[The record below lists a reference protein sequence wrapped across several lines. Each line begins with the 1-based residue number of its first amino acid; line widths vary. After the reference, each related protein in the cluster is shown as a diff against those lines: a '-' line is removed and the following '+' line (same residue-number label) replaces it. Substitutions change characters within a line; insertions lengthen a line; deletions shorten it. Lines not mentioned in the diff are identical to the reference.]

1 MEQNEKGKDIVAYG
15 NRAPKQYVENIE
27 ILRSTNDEE
36 QIDPHTYLHIIWK
49 HKKIGFILIL
59 LVLSSALI
67 VSLLT
72 KPMYLARST
81 VEIALQKPQI
91 VGFQDVMEITTRDP
105 EFFNTQRD
113 LIASRAMAEA
123 VLSKY
128 DLWDHPDFYIS
139 EPNLNP
145 LSIVMSYVMRAVNT
159 VAGPIKERLHKDV
172 TKQNTGKNNF
182 VGKTDR
188 EKVKKDRVINKF
200 LSRVTVT
207 PSKDSRILTID
218 FEAYSSEF
226 AAKMADA
233 MADTYIEWSHDRVV
247 QATRDASKFLQEQLD
262 DVEGDLALSEKAF
275 HQYMKENNI
284 VALDQNMNQIYG
296 TLQSLNNSLA
306 QTTADT
312 VVKESIYKSV
322 ASGNYDSFF
331 EVVNDPLIQKLKG
344 EYNDLMV
351 QYSDLSS
358 FYKSEYPPLKKLQ
371 AKIEGV
377 RGRLNEEIK
386 SKVEAI
392 ETDYKTAAHKEEL
405 LTTRVEKQEKL
416 AMALNDKTIQYKNL
430 QREVQ
435 SNQSIYE
442 SLLQRLKETDVT
454 EGIKSS
460 GIQVVDHASV
470 PLLPFKP
477 NIPRNLMLAFV
488 VGLIG
493 AVGIAFLR
501 EFFDRTIKT
510 PDEIRERM
518 RLPVLGTIFKLKNH
532 KPANKLEVPSEML
545 YLAEPISPFSESIR
559 SIRTSILLSSPDN
572 HLRSLLITSSWPGEG
587 KTTLATNLAIS
598 FANGGKQVLLIDGDF
613 RHPSLGRKF
622 GIKNGTCG
630 IGNYLLSKC
639 ELIDAVHPT
648 DIPKLSILPGG
659 SERPRDVSE
668 LLHSNQLK
676 RLLQYSSEKFDYIVL
691 DSSPTL
697 GFSDSLMLATVVDG
711 TVVVA
716 STGITMQ
723 KDISTIVKRLYDI
736 DARFLGVVI
745 NRVEE
750 GRDAYYDHYNHYY
763 KSKKQQGL

>member
-1 MEQNEKGKDIVAYG
+1 
-15 NRAPKQYVENIE
+15 
-27 ILRSTNDEE
+27 
-36 QIDPHTYLHIIWK
+36 
-49 HKKIGFILIL
+49 
-59 LVLSSALI
+59 
-67 VSLLT
+67 
-72 KPMYLARST
+72 
-81 VEIALQKPQI
+81 
-91 VGFQDVMEITTRDP
+91 
-105 EFFNTQRD
+105 
-113 LIASRAMAEA
+113 
-123 VLSKY
+123 
-128 DLWDHPDFYIS
+128 
-139 EPNLNP
+139 
-145 LSIVMSYVMRAVNT
+145 
-159 VAGPIKERLHKDV
+159 
-172 TKQNTGKNNF
+172 
-182 VGKTDR
+182 
-188 EKVKKDRVINKF
+188 
-200 LSRVTVT
+200 
-207 PSKDSRILTID
+207 
-218 FEAYSSEF
+218 
-226 AAKMADA
+226 
-233 MADTYIEWSHDRVV
+233 
-247 QATRDASKFLQEQLD
+247 
-262 DVEGDLALSEKAF
+262 
-275 HQYMKENNI
+275 
-284 VALDQNMNQIYG
+284 
-296 TLQSLNNSLA
+296 
-306 QTTADT
+306 
-312 VVKESIYKSV
+312 
-322 ASGNYDSFF
+322 
-331 EVVNDPLIQKLKG
+331 
-344 EYNDLMV
+344 
-351 QYSDLSS
+351 
-358 FYKSEYPPLKKLQ
+358 
-371 AKIEGV
+371 
-377 RGRLNEEIK
+377 
-386 SKVEAI
+386 
-392 ETDYKTAAHKEEL
+392 
-405 LTTRVEKQEKL
+405 VEKQEKL

-470 PLLPFKP
+470 PLAPFKP

-613 RHPSLGRKF
+613 RHPSLGRNF

-630 IGNYLLSKC
+630 IGNYLLSNC
-639 ELIDAVHPT
+639 EINHVIHPT
-648 DIPKLSILPGG
+648 DIPKLSIVPGG

-750 GRDAYYDHYNHYY
+750 GRDAYYDHYNRYY
-763 KSKKQQGL
+763 KSKTHQGL